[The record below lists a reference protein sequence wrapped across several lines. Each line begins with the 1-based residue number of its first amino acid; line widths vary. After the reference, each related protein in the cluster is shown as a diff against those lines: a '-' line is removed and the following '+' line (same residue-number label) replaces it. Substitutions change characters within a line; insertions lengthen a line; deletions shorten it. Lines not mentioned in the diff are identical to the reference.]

1 MTIAPDQRGSRSYL
15 SAILLTLAGGYLDA
29 YTYHV
34 RDGVFAN
41 AQTGNIIKLGLVIA
55 AKETGRIIYY
65 LLPVMAF
72 ILGVFASLCIENFF
86 EKKDI
91 PVPRR
96 AVLATE
102 VLMMLMISFLPQN
115 DTCNIAANVMVSL
128 LCAMQMQS
136 FQIFKNQGIA
146 TTVAT
151 GNLRKATEYLYYGI
165 RNKDRKQI
173 RLSLI
178 FFGIILL
185 FIAGV
190 ILGALISRF
199 MGIRSILV
207 PALLLSADIIHIT
220 YVYHRITSGY
230 EPVK

>member
-29 YTYHV
+29 YTYYV

-55 AKETGRIIYY
+55 EKQNGRIIYY
-65 LLPVMAF
+65 LLPVLAF

-96 AVLATE
+96 AVLAME
-102 VLMMLMISFLPQN
+102 ILMMIIISSLPQN
-115 DTCNIAANVMVSL
+115 ETCNIAANVMVSL

-165 RNKDRKQI
+165 HNRDRKQI

-185 FIAGV
+185 FILGV

-199 MGIRSILV
+199 MGIRSILI
-207 PALLLSADIIHIT
+207 PALLLSATVVHIT
-220 YVYHRITSGY
+220 MVYHNVTAAGQ
-230 EPVK
+230 

>member
-29 YTYHV
+29 YTYYV

-41 AQTGNIIKLGLVIA
+41 AQTGNIIKLGIVIA
-55 AKETGRIIYY
+55 EKQNGRIMYY
-65 LLPVMAF
+65 LLPVLAF

-96 AVLATE
+96 AVLAME
-102 VLMMLMISFLPQN
+102 ILMMIIISFLPRTE
-115 DTCNIAANVMVSL
+115 TCNIAANVMVSL

-165 RNKDRKQI
+165 RNRDRKQI
-173 RLSLI
+173 RLSMI

-185 FIAGV
+185 FILGV
-190 ILGALISRF
+190 ILGALISQF
-199 MGIRSILV
+199 MGIHSILI
-207 PALLLSADIIHIT
+207 PALLLSADIVHIT
-220 YVYHRITSGY
+220 MVYRKVTAAGQ
-230 EPVK
+230 